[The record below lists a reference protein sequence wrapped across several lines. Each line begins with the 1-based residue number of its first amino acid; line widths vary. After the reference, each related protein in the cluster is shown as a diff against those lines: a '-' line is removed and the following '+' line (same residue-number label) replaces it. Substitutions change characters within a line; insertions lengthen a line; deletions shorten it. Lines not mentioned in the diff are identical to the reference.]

1 MSKNKNKGYIKLID
15 HIDGRPVVVKE
26 KDGDMRVYI
35 GGIEETKYKGRG
47 NTEKDLAIEYA
58 KARVAEHNKRKD
70 EAKKA
75 EGPTATEV
83 GQEQTKD
90 LIKDYSLRNDFM
102 EYLKRRATEDT
113 LPLREVLTKHASSP
127 ELWSDELREKY
138 PNLTTLPDDVFNYIY
153 REGQDSYS
161 LENLENIISGSGEKR
176 SDILDNLKDSTIDE
190 RENRQD
196 AELNSMINPE
206 IIGSDKYAKI
216 WDRLSE
222 EDRSSMT
229 PEELRKIYG
238 ELKGTELENLGQTQA
253 TKAGEVK
260 GLINTD
266 PTSLWDTVNNTYS
279 SPLSYDSDK
288 PFNKKAH
295 QLGIAGHNFG
305 STSQI
310 NNTENKFRARDQSD
324 FDNKMKMF
332 DSFMNYGVNSRN
344 DWFKMNDAERRSI
357 LEPYR
362 ETSAIQDKNIT
373 RDADNEYRQD
383 VFKKDIAQ
391 GEINLENQSLNDRI
405 NLEEAQAKQR
415 DISARNAEA
424 LKNKLEV
431 LGDKFVSYQ
440 SLGEQEKRQMDV
452 YLDQFMMQKEQLAMA
467 LERQGWDRQQIKD
480 LRNAKKKEQLANVI
494 GSIVK
499 IGGAAALAIGSGGAA
514 LPAAIGMIAPEAGAI
529 IANHGYAKT
538 DSGFLFGNDAKADLA
553 RRTQG

>member
-1 MSKNKNKGYIKLID
+1 MSKDKNKGYTKVID
-15 HIDGRPVVVKE
+15 YIDGRPVTVEE
-26 KDGDMRVYI
+26 KSGDMRVYI
-35 GGIEETKYKGRG
+35 GGIEETKFKGRG

-58 KARVAEHNKRKD
+58 KARVAKHNERKN

-75 EGPTATEV
+75 EGPTAPEV
-83 GQEQTKD
+83 GQEKTKD
-90 LIKDYSLRNDFM
+90 LVKDYSLRNDFM
-102 EYLKRRATEDT
+102 EFLKRRATEDT

-138 PNLTTLPDDVFNYIY
+138 PNLTTLPDDVFNYIH

-176 SDILDNLKDSTIDE
+176 SGILDNLKDSTIDE

-238 ELKGTELENLGQTQA
+238 EVKGTELENLGQTQA
-253 TKAGEVK
+253 TQAGEKK

-295 QLGIAGHNFG
+295 QLGVAGHNFG

-344 DWFKMNDAERRSI
+344 DWIKMNDAERRSI

-440 SLGEQEKRQMDV
+440 SRGEEEKRQMDA

-480 LRNAKKKEQLANVI
+480 LRNAKKKEQLAKVI

-529 IANHGYAKT
+529 MANHGYAKT

-553 RRTQG
+553 KRTKE